1 MHTAGS
7 ESLPPERIPMQ
18 RCIIGVGLAIATTGA
33 VAAQAA
39 ARSQTPSMTTRSQA
53 HEIKLTGCV
62 SRASDGTFLLTN
74 ARVEPARTPAATAGS
89 GASTTAG
96 TTGSTAARPTEP
108 AGSGTSG
115 TTWRLEG
122 GSDLAHHVGHTLEV
136 TGRTESESTPGS
148 LTAPPQ
154 TTSSGTP
161 GAEEGTH
168 PRALEVQAI
177 KVISTNCP

>member
-1 MHTAGS
+1 
-7 ESLPPERIPMQ
+7 MQ
-18 RCIIGVGLAIATTGA
+18 RCVIGVGLAIAIGGA
-33 VAAQAA
+33 AAAQAA
-39 ARSQTPSMTTRSQA
+39 ARSQTPSTVTRSQE

-62 SRASDGTFLLTN
+62 SRASDGGFLLTN
-74 ARVEPARTPAATAGS
+74 ARVEPARTSAATAGS

-96 TTGSTAARPTEP
+96 TTGSTVARPTEP

-122 GSDLAHHVGHTLEV
+122 GSDLARHVGHTLEV
-136 TGRTESESTPGS
+136 TGRTEPESTPSS
-148 LTAPPQ
+148 LTEPRQ

-161 GAEEGTH
+161 GAKEETH

-177 KVISTNCP
+177 KVISTDCP